1 MPQLGAPELLIILAI
16 VALIFG
22 GAKIRDVMKSIGTG
36 VREFRDAA
44 SGDKGQPQPTQQS
57 PSDTNET
64 PEA

>member
-44 SGDKGQPQPTQQS
+44 SGDKEQPQPTQQS